1 MAQYAIFAV
10 ARGDIT
16 VGVWNLAAFS
26 KTGPPAWSC
35 EFGAEFVGGGVDD
48 AVELIHRLRSG
59 VNRGATRDAEHE
71 DAPNFP
77 QPDLGMLVAS
87 PDITARAAAMASTVC
102 FCRDLDVL
110 DGRAG

>member
-1 MAQYAIFAV
+1 M
-10 ARGDIT
+10 
-16 VGVWNLAAFS
+16 
-26 KTGPPAWSC
+26 
-35 EFGAEFVGGGVDD
+35 
-48 AVELIHRLRSG
+48 ELIHRLRSG

-102 FCRDLDVL
+102 FCRDLDVQGVIEAL
-110 DGRAG
+110 IDIKHNYVESEEHFGEPLFVHRKGAVRVGLGQKGLVPGSMGTSSFLS